1 MRATGCGVAAQPSQA
16 IVEFI
21 STERILKILWT
32 KFLKKIYKAQEV
44 PSHSVSD
51 GSIYCDQ
58 A

>member
-32 KFLKKIYKAQEV
+32 KFLIRRLY
-44 PSHSVSD
+44 D
-51 GSIYCDQ
+51 YIR
-58 A
+58 